1 MTNRKKIDGRK
12 LVDLLWEIADLP
24 SRPVENIFD
33 GTAIAFTVDSAN
45 LVATIAE
52 LASANK
58 ELAEVMMDT
67 RVVSTEQTHD
77 NQTIVKFHY
86 TVWPDG
92 FKGYGDEQFDD
103 DDESDEE
110 DDNDDQVL

>member
-1 MTNRKKIDGRK
+1 MTNRKKMDGRK

-24 SRPVENIFD
+24 ARPVENIFD
-33 GTAIAFTVDSAN
+33 GTAITFHVDSAN
-45 LVATIAE
+45 LVATIAQ

-67 RVVSTEQTHD
+67 RVVSTEQTLD

-86 TVWPDG
+86 TAWPEG
-92 FKGYGDEQFDD
+92 FEGYGVDD

-110 DDNDDQVL
+110 DDDDEV